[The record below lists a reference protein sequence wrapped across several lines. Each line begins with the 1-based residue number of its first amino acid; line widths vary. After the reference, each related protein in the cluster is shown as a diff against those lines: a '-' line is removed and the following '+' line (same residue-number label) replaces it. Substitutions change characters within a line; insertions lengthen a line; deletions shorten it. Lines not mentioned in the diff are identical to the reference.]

1 MTNVPYIRLQYR
13 LEALAAELQLVEGG
27 ASPGSGSAPQSP
39 TTAPI
44 RMKRR
49 ASQIAAAAAATAA
62 SVTGAAL
69 YGSSFALSSAAGGSS
84 ASLHT
89 PPHHHDAAAHA
100 PLAAAAAAPGGPAPT
115 ILTSPRFG
123 LGLSLATVPH
133 VPLVASEEAVP
144 FVDMPGAA
152 RGIAAAAAWAEATHS
167 SSSARTAEVSSRPP
181 VAPPRGETAVGAA
194 SSLV

>member
-27 ASPGSGSAPQSP
+27 ANPGSGSAPQSP

-62 SVTGAAL
+62 SVAGAAL

-84 ASLHT
+84 SSLHT
-89 PPHHHDAAAHA
+89 PPHRHDATAHA
-100 PLAAAAAAPGGPAPT
+100 PLLAAAAAGGPGPT
-115 ILTSPRFG
+115 ILSSPRFG
-123 LGLSLATVPH
+123 LGLSLATIPH

-167 SSSARTAEVSSRPP
+167 CSSARTAEVSSRPP
-181 VAPPRGETAVGAA
+181 VAPPRVEAAVGAA